1 MPRAGAP
8 GRKLLGRKP
17 LGWRRGGSCVIPLG
31 SGRLIAP
38 GTDLYPSPEG
48 RERGRLG
55 EGGGAEE
62 GLFKD
67 NS

>member
-1 MPRAGAP
+1 M
-8 GRKLLGRKP
+8 
-17 LGWRRGGSCVIPLG
+17 IPLG
-31 SGRLIAP
+31 SGRLIAL

-62 GLFKD
+62 VLFKE